1 MPASNILPSGNNYAK
16 IKLLFQFM
24 NMNFVAKNTFYSIQD
39 AYRINAVKEFWT
51 IKRAEV
57 IQHHQSKDEVV
68 VLGKS

>member
-1 MPASNILPSGNNYAK
+1 MLASNILLSGNNYAK

-24 NMNFVAKNTFYSIQD
+24 NMGVVAKNTFYCIQD
-39 AYRINAVKEFWT
+39 AYCTNAVKEFWT

-57 IQHHQSKDEVV
+57 IQRHQSKDEVV